1 MSWDEMMRSLSDPVY
16 GYDAQGNPSFPH
28 VSQCTSR
35 IFHFRAESW
44 LTAAVL
50 IFAGLLESSVP

>member
-16 GYDAQGNPSFPH
+16 GYEAQGIPSFPH

-35 IFHFRAESW
+35 IFHFTAESW
-44 LTAAVL
+44 HTAAVL
-50 IFAGLLESSVP
+50 SLAGLLEPGVP